1 MNYPHGQ
8 EYQGGLNPYHG
19 QNPQQYGAIPQPTP
33 GGGFP
38 QNMPPPPEQPY
49 GYPGVPGYGY
59 AQPHRETNN
68 YALMSLIFSVAGV
81 LCGVSAIAGVV
92 MGHIARRQIKREP
105 GRYDGAGMALAGL
118 IVGWIITGLLIL
130 YLLFIVTMLILG
142 ATGSLR

>member
-1 MNYPHGQ
+1 MG
-8 EYQGGLNPYHG
+8 
-19 QNPQQYGAIPQPTP
+19 IPACPGTATRSPTGKP
-33 GGGFP
+33 
-38 QNMPPPPEQPY
+38 
-49 GYPGVPGYGY
+49 
-59 AQPHRETNN
+59 TTT
-68 YALMSLIFSVAGV
+68 SLIFSVAGV